1 MSPVHFNVNFSMFGR
16 YLRELS
22 CVAVGSIKE
31 TTIEE
36 SPSSIILLESIL
48 LESVGV
54 EFGFAN
60 DSNIDWSKSGG
71 SSFPFSN

>member
-1 MSPVHFNVNFSMFGR
+1 MSPVHFSVNFSMFGR

-36 SPSSIILLESIL
+36 SPSSIILLES
-48 LESVGV
+48 VGV

>member
-22 CVAVGSIKE
+22 CVAVRSFKD

-36 SPSSIILLESIL
+36 SPSSIILA
-48 LESVGV
+48 ESVGV

-71 SSFPFSN
+71 SSFLFSN